1 MIRYS
6 ASKLKLY
13 KTCKLKYDLYY
24 NKEIII
30 DEGLTADTAFGLI
43 IHEIAEKYDGNYDTI
58 INIINEYKKVLN
70 SEFIKLIPQTVFNM
84 LTWLKK
90 YQDKKSINEV
100 ELELKNDDYWL
111 YGLADK
117 LFPDGKIFVDYKTA
131 RSNVRE
137 NHIFQMRLY
146 NLILSKQWKC
156 NPKDIKCIIY
166 YPRIDQED
174 KILFNNKEIEL
185 FEKELKKLILD
196 IETNDIWEPTQGY
209 HCKWCP
215 YKKSGHCPL

>member
-1 MIRYS
+1 LTRYS

-24 NKEIII
+24 NKEIKI
-30 DEGLTADTAFGLI
+30 DKGLTSDTAFGLT
-43 IHEIAEKYDGNYDTI
+43 IHEIAEEYDGNYDKI
-58 INIINEYKKVLN
+58 LEIVNKYRNDLDN
-70 SEFIKLIPQTVFNM
+70 SFIKLIPQTVFNM

-90 YQDKKSINEV
+90 YEDKPSTNEE

-117 LFPDGKIFVDYKTA
+117 IFTKSKIFVDYKTA

-146 NLILSKQWKC
+146 NLILSKQWNC
-156 NPKDIKCIIY
+156 EPREIKCIIY

-185 FEKELKKLILD
+185 FEKELKKTILD
-196 IETNDIWEPTQGY
+196 IETNKKWEPCEGY
-209 HCKWCP
+209 HCRWCS
-215 YKKSGHCPL
+215 YKESGHCPL